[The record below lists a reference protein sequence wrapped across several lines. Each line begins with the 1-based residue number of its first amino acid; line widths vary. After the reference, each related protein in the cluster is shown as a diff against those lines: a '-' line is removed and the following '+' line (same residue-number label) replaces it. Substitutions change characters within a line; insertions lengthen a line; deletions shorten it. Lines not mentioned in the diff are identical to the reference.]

1 MRSATPGSTGRHE
14 QVWRP
19 VPTCAIIR
27 AVRPTPPASPGLPI
41 GDADPASC
49 LRSVSG
55 GVRIALKVQPKASA
69 DRVEGVERGALRVR
83 VTAAPDKG
91 KANAR
96 VVKVLAAALGV
107 PAGRLRIVS
116 GEKSR
121 DKVVEVDGLTPEE
134 TTRRLAGKE

>member
-1 MRSATPGSTGRHE
+1 
-14 QVWRP
+14 
-19 VPTCAIIR
+19 
-27 AVRPTPPASPGLPI
+27 
-41 GDADPASC
+41 
-49 LRSVSG
+49 
-55 GVRIALKVQPKASA
+55 
-69 DRVEGVERGALRVR
+69 VEGVERGALRVR

-107 PAGRLRIVS
+107 PASRLRIVS

-121 DKVVEVDGLTPEE
+121 DKVVEVDGLTLEE

>member
-1 MRSATPGSTGRHE
+1 MH
-14 QVWRP
+14 VWRP

-27 AVRPTPPASPGLPI
+27 AVRATPPASPGPPT

-49 LRSVSG
+49 LRSTPG

-91 KANAR
+91 KANSRAM
-96 VVKVLAAALGV
+96 KVLAAALGV
-107 PAGRLRIVS
+107 PASRIRIVS

-121 DKVVEVDGLTPEE
+121 DKVVEVAELTIEE
-134 TTRRLAGKE
+134 LTRRLADRT